1 MSKLS
6 LRVLA
11 TSAVALAFASPAL
24 AGGGTITGTWNGMN
38 WTAASRVVGQTSTAT
53 LAGGGNPI
61 YFASMPQ
68 KSGVVSLIMEYQN
81 GDAFICSGSLLSDR
95 KSVLTAGHCVS
106 GGTEG
111 GGTANLKSVT
121 AYFYGGSNPGQPGN
135 VYNPDLVVPFN
146 AASTAITS
154 NGVNVNP
161 LYTGQV
167 IDQNDIAIVKLSS
180 EAPVWAQAYEID
192 YSGGLEGKNFT
203 FDGYGARSDT
213 GGAVGDNLGTGRLR
227 EGDNRYDFR
236 LGDSDFGGV
245 FTTPGFFG
253 PGSDAAKDFSYV
265 SDFDNGLS
273 ANDASCV
280 IAVDGF
286 GLAAS
291 SKYCD
296 LGRGAREA
304 STAGGDSGGP
314 QFGADGRLLSVT
326 SYGLTFGSDFG
337 DFDDDLNSSWG
348 ELNGF
353 VPLWIH
359 RDFITGAVPEPQTW
373 AMMLLGFGMLGAGIR
388 VRARKIAFA

>member
-1 MSKLS
+1 M
-6 LRVLA
+6 
-11 TSAVALAFASPAL
+11 
-24 AGGGTITGTWNGMN
+24 
-38 WTAASRVVGQTSTAT
+38 
-53 LAGGGNPI
+53 
-61 YFASMPQ
+61 
-68 KSGVVSLIMEYQN
+68 
-81 GDAFICSGSLLSDR
+81 
-95 KSVLTAGHCVS
+95 
-106 GGTEG
+106 
-111 GGTANLKSVT
+111 
-121 AYFYGGSNPGQPGN
+121 
-135 VYNPDLVVPFN
+135 
-146 AASTAITS
+146 
-154 NGVNVNP
+154 
-161 LYTGQV
+161 
-167 IDQNDIAIVKLSS
+167 
-180 EAPVWAQAYEID
+180 
-192 YSGGLEGKNFT
+192 
-203 FDGYGARSDT
+203 
-213 GGAVGDNLGTGRLR
+213 GTGRLR

-253 PGSDAAKDFSYV
+253 PGSNAAKDFSYV
-265 SDFDNGLS
+265 SDFDNGLA

-280 IAVDGF
+280 IAVEGF

-291 SKYCD
+291 SKYCN

-388 VRARKIAFA
+388 VRARKIALA